1 MPKILSPSLHSMVP
15 VSTQYHLS
23 KWSNMS
29 PIFQPTAFLGVYDVA
44 RVYDSSS
51 VAFFEATGITD
62 SALKDAVDDLVVDL
76 KNNSLWNKMRCIYPF
91 VTDKSTSSGSLVQF
105 KFNLVNTSSFSGSF
119 VNGESQTQDKS
130 GFKGSA
136 ATTTYMKT
144 GLVPSTVAGGGTQP
158 FHLSLYTNAT
168 GSEPS
173 NVVDCAGFTSNNET
187 LLYLGRTYAGTPG
200 TVWAPRAGVE
210 IAATNQSV
218 YKGHFVVRT
227 DYSASGEYRHRIARD
242 GTEITGSDASTTKGN
257 GNVELYIGA
266 ANSNGTPIAVAT
278 KRYQFF
284 SFGSSLTN
292 AETTTFSTIV
302 NDFQTAVDTI
312 YSTTRHA

>member
-1 MPKILSPSLHSMVP
+1 
-15 VSTQYHLS
+15 
-23 KWSNMS
+23 MS

-51 VAFFEATGITD
+51 VAFFEAAGITD

-105 KFNLVNTSSFSGSF
+105 KFNLVNTSSFSGGGSSSF
-119 VNGESQTQDKS
+119 VNGESDTQDKS
-130 GFKGSA
+130 GFKSKA
-136 ATTTYMKT
+136 STSTYMKT

-158 FHLSLYTNAT
+158 YHISMYTNAT
-168 GSEPS
+168 GSEPN
-173 NVVDCAGFTSNNET
+173 NVIDCGANVTTNQTN
-187 LLYLGRTYAGTPG
+187 LYLGRTYAGVPA
-200 TVWAPRAGVE
+200 TVWAPRGGVE
-210 IAATNQSV
+210 IVAVNQSV
-218 YKGHFVVRT
+218 YKGHFVGRT
-227 DYSASGEYRHRIARD
+227 DYSASGEYRHRLTRD
-242 GTEITGSDASTTKGN
+242 GTEITGSN
-257 GNVELYIGA
+257 GNTIYGCGTVELYIGA
-266 ANSNGTPIAVAT
+266 NNANGSANDRAT

-302 NDFQTAVDTI
+302 NDFQAAVDTI
-312 YSTTRHA
+312 YSTNRKA

>member
-1 MPKILSPSLHSMVP
+1 
-15 VSTQYHLS
+15 
-23 KWSNMS
+23 MS
-29 PIFQPTAFLGVYDVA
+29 PIFQPTAFLGIYDVA

-51 VAFFEATGITD
+51 VAFFTAADITD
-62 SALKDAVDDLVVDL
+62 TSLKNAVDDMVVSL

-105 KFNLVNTSSFSGSF
+105 KINLVNTSSFSGGGSSSF

-144 GLVPSTVAGGGTQP
+144 GLVPSTVAGGDTQP
-158 FHLSLYTNAT
+158 YHLSLYTNAT
-168 GSEPS
+168 SSE
-173 NVVDCAGFTSNNET
+173 NVNAIDCGGNVTVNQTN
-187 LLYLGRTYAGTPG
+187 LYCGRTYAGTPAS
-200 TVWAPRAGVE
+200 VWTPRGGVE
-210 IAATNQSV
+210 IVATNQSV
-218 YKGHFVVRT
+218 YKGHFVGRT
-227 DYSASGEYRHRIARD
+227 DYSASGEYRHRLTRD
-242 GTEITGSDASTTKGN
+242 GTEITGSN
-257 GNVELYIGA
+257 GDTIYGCGTAELYIGCANQNGAVDA
-266 ANSNGTPIAVAT
+266 AAT